1 MFTSRIFK
9 DILYF
14 IGGIKYNFFPYY
26 ITFEMSHVMINVTV
40 LENTTWELKNGRS
53 ASLKEST
60 ESVYQSL
67 IVYPTLGYYLE
78 SSSRLHVNIKT
89 IVESGSFKSTSLY
102 TVEPASR
109 LGQEY
114 VVSTV
119 TNNSKEYSCAVQAPF
134 DKSMDITIT
143 LPVHL
148 INKVYLNGQSMGA
161 SENNYRVPK
170 GEGLKFNS
178 SLPLHHVFIRSK
190 NTSFP
195 TFCAETNIRYQLLP
209 VRHCGKQFRIVC
221 ELKDFYSFCNAS
233 LTTTIDD
240 YNLLTVENSNGLKK
254 QQFYNGYFYSL
265 HLESGQNLVIKSQK
279 EMCVL
284 LSKIRHE
291 DNKEW
296 RHVHMISSS
305 NGDFSSTIIVPSTGV
320 HKVSNPD
327 TSVQVNDRTPK
338 YSADLQAVT
347 KGMPLYS
354 KSGLFTTSTT
364 TIVRKTTNLSY
375 VDKTTSGH
383 DMRSQTTDWVYVWSK
398 FAGALTNKTPPPLHH
413 TMLSLSTG
421 VPRVKKTSS
430 MNKMLS
436 TTQPVS
442 KLLNTISKN
451 NGCFCSFNEYCIESQ
466 QRVIF
471 GPTLKSRIKH
481 LKASLSVNKT
491 SLNSFIRQKS
501 CAEDT
506 RPSSRS
512 MGYVGVIVILLCAAF
527 IVTLDLLTL
536 CRVVSEPRHIT

>member
-1 MFTSRIFK
+1 
-9 DILYF
+9 
-14 IGGIKYNFFPYY
+14 
-26 ITFEMSHVMINVTV
+26 MSHVMINVTV
-40 LENTTWELKNGRS
+40 LDNTTWELRNGRS
-53 ASLKEST
+53 ASLRVST
-60 ESVYQSL
+60 ESLYQSL

-78 SSSRLHVNIKT
+78 SSSTLNVNIKT

-102 TVEPASR
+102 TVEPVSR

-114 VVSTV
+114 VISTV
-119 TNNSKEYSCAVQAPF
+119 TNNSKEYTCAVQAPS

-148 INKVYLNGQSMGA
+148 INKVYQKGQAMGA

-170 GEGLKFNS
+170 GEGLKFSS
-178 SLPLHHVFIRSK
+178 SLPLQHVSIRSK

-221 ELKDFYSFCNAS
+221 GINDFYSFCNAS
-233 LTTTIDD
+233 LTTTTDD
-240 YNLLTVENSNGLKK
+240 YNLLTVENSNGDKK
-254 QQFYNGYFYSL
+254 QQFYNGNFFSL
-265 HLESGQNLVIKSQK
+265 HLESGQNLVIESQK

-291 DNKEW
+291 ASKEW

-305 NGDFSSTIIVPSTGV
+305 NGDFSPTIIVPSTGV
-320 HKVSNPD
+320 HKVSNPG

-338 YSADLQAVT
+338 YSADLHAVT

-354 KSGLFTTSTT
+354 KTGLFITSTT
-364 TIVRKTTNLSY
+364 TVVRKTTNLSY
-375 VDKTTSGH
+375 VDKTTSGQ
-383 DMRSQTTDWVYVWSK
+383 DMRSQTTDGIYVWSK
-398 FAGALTNKTPPPLHH
+398 FAGGLTDKTPPSLHQ
-413 TMLSLSTG
+413 TMLSLSTD
-421 VPRVKKTSS
+421 VPRVTNLSS
-430 MNKMLS
+430 IIKMPS

-451 NGCFCSFNEYCIESQ
+451 NGCFCSFNEYCIEYQ
-466 QRVIF
+466 QRVIV
-471 GPTLKSRIKH
+471 GPLLKSRIKH

-506 RPSSRS
+506 RSSSRS
-512 MGYVGVIVILLCAAF
+512 LGYVGVIVILLCAAF

-536 CRVVSEPRHIT
+536 CRVVSESQNIN